1 MVGLLTGDDRKENL
15 MKTKLYV
22 LFFVAAILLLNSN
35 ANAASKDINP
45 GTYEN
50 WGRMINKLEI
60 IKSFKITDYSQMVL
74 KDIDISNIQY
84 QLLNF
89 PEDKKI
95 SLINEG
101 SRLLIDKIKNNP
113 GKMEVVEDNS
123 PKSDKSIILN
133 ISIRSVG
140 VEQKTIWWH
149 PLAWAEIQGELIDAQ
164 NNEVFLRFE
173 TRRTTSA
180 RGVNGGILPETLDD
194 NAMNKIMKAI
204 NNDFKE
210 IGDDLNVLIFSFN

>member
-1 MVGLLTGDDRKENL
+1 
-15 MKTKLYV
+15 MKTKLYL
-22 LFFVAAILLLNSN
+22 LFFVAAISLLNSN

-74 KDIDISNIQY
+74 KDMDISNIQY

-95 SLINEG
+95 SLIKEG

-113 GKMEVVEDNS
+113 SKMEVVEDNS

-133 ISIRSVG
+133 ISIRGVG

-164 NNEVFLRFE
+164 DNEVFLKFE

>member
-1 MVGLLTGDDRKENL
+1 
-15 MKTKLYV
+15 MKIKLFV
-22 LFFVAAILLLNSN
+22 LFFSAAIMLLNSN
-35 ANAASKDINP
+35 ANAAPKDINP
-45 GTYEN
+45 GNYEN

-60 IKSFKITDYSQMVL
+60 IKSFKIADYSQMVL

-95 SLINEG
+95 GLIKEG

-113 GKMEVVEDNS
+113 GKIEVVEDNS

-164 NNEVFLRFE
+164 NNEVFLKFE

>member
-1 MVGLLTGDDRKENL
+1 

-22 LFFVAAILLLNSN
+22 LFFVAAISLLHSN

-74 KDIDISNIQY
+74 KDMDISNIQY

-89 PEDKKI
+89 PEDKKT
-95 SLINEG
+95 SLIKEG
-101 SRLLIDKIKNNP
+101 SRLLVDKIKNNP
-113 GKMEVVEDNS
+113 NKMEVVEDNS

-164 NNEVFLRFE
+164 DNEVFLKFE